1 MNIEPEKNQ
10 ENQPGNIGTEGQKS
24 ERQHSS
30 AFKEPGNRD
39 QKSNT
44 NVEDEA
50 ELEQERKEA
59 MTERD

>member
-10 ENQPGNIGTEGQKS
+10 EQQSGNTANEGQES
-24 ERQHSS
+24 QRQHSS